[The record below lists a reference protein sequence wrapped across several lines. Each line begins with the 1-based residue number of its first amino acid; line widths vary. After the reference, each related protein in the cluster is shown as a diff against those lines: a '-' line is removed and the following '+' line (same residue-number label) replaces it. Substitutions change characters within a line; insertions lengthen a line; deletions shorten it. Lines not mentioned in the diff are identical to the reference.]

1 MNSFCLVFEYDCK
14 KFMNL
19 DRITEFKKNL
29 KKVEE
34 KSNEVKLLFYGSVT
48 NEEFSSFM
56 SYFNYLVG
64 KEICNISISF
74 KTNDLIINK
83 GINNKSV
90 KLSARNAKEIKNKK
104 FKNVIEDYYK
114 KDIEIRV
121 FPNRNW
127 ESIILDLIGE

>member
-19 DRITEFKKNL
+19 DRIIEFKKNL

-64 KEICNISISF
+64 KEICDISISF
-74 KTNDLIINK
+74 KTNN
-83 GINNKSV
+83 
-90 KLSARNAKEIKNKK
+90 
-104 FKNVIEDYYK
+104 
-114 KDIEIRV
+114 
-121 FPNRNW
+121 
-127 ESIILDLIGE
+127 